1 MAGAGHAM
9 EIAGR
14 LGPKGMLIGMD
25 ADPRNLEFASRRLE
39 GSACQKRLF
48 HANFAEAE
56 QVLEQCGLAVD
67 VDGVLADLGLSTNQL
82 MDERY
87 GLSFAADAPLDM
99 RIDPRTAET
108 AADIVNHWKEQDIA
122 NLLYR
127 MADERGSRRIAR
139 RIAERRKGSPIRT
152 TKELAELVY
161 DSIGR
166 PTPRDK
172 IDPATRTFMALRM
185 AVNQETQNLESL
197 LKTAPRMLKSGGRL
211 AMISFHS
218 GEDRLVKLAFRAA
231 ERDGSAKVL
240 TKKPVTPRGR

>member
-1 MAGAGHAM
+1 MPIRGTWSS
-9 EIAGR
+9 
-14 LGPKGMLIGMD
+14 
-25 ADPRNLEFASRRLE
+25 ASRRLE

-56 QVLEQCGLAVD
+56 QVLEQCGLAD

-197 LKTAPRMLKSGGRL
+197 LKNGAANVEVRRSSCDDQLSLGRR
-211 AMISFHS
+211 SPGEVGHS
-218 GEDRLVKLAFRAA
+218 GRPSEMGR
-231 ERDGSAKVL
+231 
-240 TKKPVTPRGR
+240 PRC